1 MNILL
6 LGGTGAMG
14 MHLAKELANAEHS
27 VFVTTRS
34 NRTTSNGI
42 SYLVGNSHDVNF
54 LNTVLGQRLWDVIVD
69 FMSYQTEEFQKKYM
83 LFLNSTKQYV
93 FLSSSRVYASSKEKL
108 TENSP
113 RLLDV
118 CPDQDYITTD
128 EYALAKARQE
138 NLLKQSGKKNWT
150 IIRPYVTF
158 SEYRL
163 QLSCE
168 EKESWLYRALHG
180 RTIVF
185 SKDLS
190 RCKTTFTYGADVA
203 KSIAS
208 IIGKDGALGETYHIT
223 NNESY
228 IWSDVLQIY
237 LEALENELGYR
248 PKVLEKEKY
257 EPYMGGNLPQVKY
270 DRLYDRVFDNS
281 KINTF
286 IDTAKFKK
294 TRDAIHLCIHEF
306 VKKPIWLNI
315 NWVSEALKDRQTKEF
330 ISLNEW
336 LNISGIKN
344 KIKYIAIRL
353 GLFTPKS
360 LKIK

>member
-14 MHLAKELANAEHS
+14 MYLAKKLANAEYS

-34 NRTTSNGI
+34 SRTNSDGI
-42 SYLVGNSHDVNF
+42 SYLVGNSHDETF
-54 LNTVLGQRLWDVIVD
+54 LNTILKQKKWDAVVD
-69 FMSYQTEEFQKKYM
+69 FMAYHTAEFQKKYM
-83 LFLNSTKQYV
+83 FFLNSTKQYV
-93 FLSSSRVYASSKEKL
+93 FLSSSRVYASSKERL

-118 CPDQDYITTD
+118 CPDQEYLSTD

-138 NLLKQSGKKNWT
+138 NLLRQSGKRNWT

-168 EKESWLYRALHG
+168 EKESWLYRAMHG

-185 SKDLS
+185 PKDLS

-203 KSIAS
+203 KGIAS
-208 IIGKDGALGETYHIT
+208 IIGKKSALGEAFHIT
-223 NNESY
+223 TDESY
-228 IWSDVLQIY
+228 FWSDILKFY
-237 LEALENELGYR
+237 LDALEKELGCR
-248 PKVLEKEKY
+248 PKVMEKEKY
-257 EPYMGGNLPQVKY
+257 ESYMGGNLQQVKY
-270 DRLYDRVFDNS
+270 DRLYDRIFNND
-281 KINTF
+281 KISSF
-286 IDTAKFKK
+286 VDKAQFKK
-294 TRDAIHLCIHEF
+294 TRDAIHQCIHDF
-306 VKKPIWLNI
+306 VKKPIWLRI
-315 NWVSEALKDRQTKEF
+315 NWGEEALKDRQTKEF
-330 ISLNEW
+330 ISFNEW
-336 LNISGIKN
+336 LNISGVRN
-344 KIKYIAIRL
+344 KIKYLVIRL

-360 LKIK
+360 LK

>member
-34 NRTTSNGI
+34 NRTDSNSI
-42 SYLVGNSHDVNF
+42 RYLVGNSHEVNF
-54 LNTVLGQRLWDVIVD
+54 LNTVLKQKHWDAIVD
-69 FMSYQTEEFQKKYM
+69 FMSYQTAEFQNKYM
-83 LFLNSTKQYV
+83 FFLNSTKQYI

-118 CPDQDYITTD
+118 CADQDYISTD

-158 SEYRL
+158 SESRL

-168 EKESWLYRALHG
+168 EKESWLYRAIHR

-190 RCKTTFTYGADVA
+190 HRKTTFTYGADVA
-203 KSIAS
+203 KGIAS
-208 IIGKDGALGETYHIT
+208 IIGKDGALGEAFHIT
-223 NNESY
+223 QNESY
-228 IWSDVLQIY
+228 LWSDLLKIY
-237 LEALENELGYR
+237 LDALEIELGYR

-270 DRLYDRVFDNS
+270 DRLYDRVFDNR

-286 IDTAKFKK
+286 IDTAKFNK
-294 TRDAIHLCIHEF
+294 TRDAVHLCIHEF
-306 VKKPIWLNI
+306 MKKPMWLNI
-315 NWVSEALKDRQTKEF
+315 NWGAEALKDRHTKEF
-330 ISLNEW
+330 ISFNEW

-344 KIKYIAIRL
+344 KLKYLVIRL

>member
-14 MHLAKELANAEHS
+14 MHLAKELAIAKHS

-34 NRTTSNGI
+34 NRTNSNGI
-42 SYLVGNSHDVNF
+42 NYLVGNSHEFPF
-54 LNTVLGQRLWDVIVD
+54 LNAVLEQRNWDAIVD
-69 FMSYQTEEFQKKYM
+69 FMSYQTVEFQKKYM
-83 LFLNSTKQYV
+83 IFLNSTKQYV

-118 CPDQDYITTD
+118 CPDQAYITTD

-190 RCKTTFTYGADVA
+190 HCKTTFTYGADVA
-203 KSIAS
+203 KGIAS
-208 IIGKDGALGETYHIT
+208 IIGKEGALGEAYHIT
-223 NNESY
+223 NDEFY
-228 IWSDVLQIY
+228 FWSDILQIY
-237 LEALENELGYR
+237 LDALENELGYR
-248 PKVLEKEKY
+248 PKVIEKEHY
-257 EPYMGGNLPQVKY
+257 EPYMGGNL
-270 DRLYDRVFDNS
+270 L
-281 KINTF
+281 
-286 IDTAKFKK
+286 
-294 TRDAIHLCIHEF
+294 
-306 VKKPIWLNI
+306 
-315 NWVSEALKDRQTKEF
+315 
-330 ISLNEW
+330 
-336 LNISGIKN
+336 
-344 KIKYIAIRL
+344 
-353 GLFTPKS
+353 
-360 LKIK
+360 

>member
-34 NRTTSNGI
+34 NRTNSNGI
-42 SYLVGNSHDVNF
+42 NYLVGNSHEEAF
-54 LNTVLGQRLWDVIVD
+54 LNKILNQRSWDAIVD
-69 FMSYQTEEFQKKYM
+69 FMAYQTEEFRKKYM

-93 FLSSSRVYASSKEKL
+93 FLSSSRVYASSKDRL

-138 NLLKQSGKKNWT
+138 NLLKQSGKRNWT

-190 RCKTTFTYGADVA
+190 CRKTTFTYGADVA
-203 KSIAS
+203 KGIAS
-208 IIGKDGALGETYHIT
+208 IMGKDSALGEAFHIT
-223 NNESY
+223 NGESY
-228 IWSDVLQIY
+228 FWSDILQIY
-237 LEALENELGYR
+237 LDALENELGFR
-248 PKVLEKEKY
+248 PKAIEKERY
-257 EPYMGGNLPQVKY
+257 EPYMGGNLLQVKY
-270 DRLYDRVFDNS
+270 DRLYDRIFDNE
-281 KINTF
+281 KINAF
-286 IDTAKFKK
+286 VDTTQFEK

-315 NWVSEALKDRQTKEF
+315 NWGAEALKDRQTKDF
-330 ISLNEW
+330 ISFNEW
-336 LNISGIKN
+336 LNISGMKN
-344 KIKYIAIRL
+344 KIKYLVIRF

-360 LKIK
+360 LK